1 MTTPLSDTA
10 LLALIV
16 EQARMVGP
24 QPADDEAWREWD
36 RYRIARDGFAETV
49 LGALDDAGRLGETS

>member
-1 MTTPLSDTA
+1 MTTPLPDAA

-24 QPADDEAWREWD
+24 QPADDEDFRAWD

-49 LGALDDAGRLGETS
+49 LGALDDAGRLEETS

>member
-1 MTTPLSDTA
+1 MTPPLSDVA

-24 QPADDEAWREWD
+24 QPTDDEDWRAWD
-36 RYRIARDGFAETV
+36 RYRIARDGFTEVV
-49 LGALDDAGRLGETS
+49 LGALDDAGRLKETS

>member
-1 MTTPLSDTA
+1 VTAPLSDAA

-16 EQARMVGP
+16 ELARKVGP
-24 QPADDEAWREWD
+24 QPADDEDWRAWD

>member
-1 MTTPLSDTA
+1 VTAPLSDAA

-16 EQARMVGP
+16 EQARMVGS
-24 QPADDEAWREWD
+24 QPADDEDWRAWD
-36 RYRIARDGFAETV
+36 RYRIARDGFAEVV

>member
-1 MTTPLSDTA
+1 MTTPLSDTF

-16 EQARMVGP
+16 EQARKVGP
-24 QPADDEAWREWD
+24 QPADDEDWRAWD

-49 LGALDDAGRLGETS
+49 LGALDDTGRLGETW

>member
-1 MTTPLSDTA
+1 VTTDTA

-16 EQARMVGP
+16 EQARKVGP
-24 QPADDEAWREWD
+24 QPADGEDWRAWD
-36 RYRIARDGFAETV
+36 RYRIARNEFAETV

>member
-1 MTTPLSDTA
+1 MTASLSDAA

-24 QPADDEAWREWD
+24 QPADDKDWRAWD
-36 RYRIARDGFAETV
+36 RYRVARDGFAETV
-49 LGALDDAGRLGETS
+49 LGALDDAGRLGEMS

>member
-1 MTTPLSDTA
+1 MTAPLSDAA

-24 QPADDEAWREWD
+24 QPADDEDWRAWD
-36 RYRIARDGFAETV
+36 RYRIARNEFAETV

>member
-1 MTTPLSDTA
+1 MTASLSDTA

-16 EQARMVGP
+16 EQARKVGP
-24 QPADDEAWREWD
+24 QPADGEDWCSWD
-36 RYRIARDGFAETV
+36 SYCIARAEFAEAV